1 MRCYGWIFICYGCF
15 KTQWQPW
22 IKCNVSINNHKTQIC
37 RTLLVELSSW
47 ETCAVSQFFKLFQM
61 PKKSLLKSR
70 YTKNIIA
77 TLSYPKNIRI
87 KNFASLKILWSSPSL
102 ETFKVLPPPPHTTF
116 PGSKGGFPSL
126 KSTCNNRLESEIQI
140 FKSSN
145 RWLHN
150 ETILYYNKIIGNG
163 WTIITSLNDFHRETF
178 LSRRRQCR
186 QCCPHFRVAWFR

>member
-1 MRCYGWIFICYGCF
+1 MFA
-15 KTQWQPW
+15 
-22 IKCNVSINNHKTQIC
+22 INNHKTQIC
-37 RTLLVELSSW
+37 RTLLVELSGW

-87 KNFASLKILWSSPSL
+87 KNFASPKILWSSPSL
-102 ETFKVLPPPPHTTF
+102 ETFKVLPPPPHHTQLSQDPKVDF
-116 PGSKGGFPSL
+116 LHWNPPSL
-126 KSTCNNRLESEIQI
+126 KSTCKNRLESEIQI

-178 LSRRRQCR
+178 LGRGRQCR

>member
-87 KNFASLKILWSSPSL
+87 KNFASPKILWSSPSL
-102 ETFKVLPPPPHTTF
+102 ETFKVLPPPCHTPLSQDPKVDFLHWNPPARTDL
-116 PGSKGGFPSL
+116 SL
-126 KSTCNNRLESEIQI
+126 KSRFLNPVIGDFTMKLFYLITKLLGMDEP
-140 FKSSN
+140 SSP
-145 RWLHN
+145 L
-150 ETILYYNKIIGNG
+150 
-163 WTIITSLNDFHRETF
+163 
-178 LSRRRQCR
+178 
-186 QCCPHFRVAWFR
+186 

>member
-1 MRCYGWIFICYGCF
+1 MFA
-15 KTQWQPW
+15 
-22 IKCNVSINNHKTQIC
+22 INNHKTQIC
-37 RTLLVELSSW
+37 RTLLVELSGW

-87 KNFASLKILWSSPSL
+87 KNFASPRILWSSPSL
-102 ETFKVLPPPPHTTF
+102 ETFKVLPPPTHTTF

-126 KSTCNNRLESEIQI
+126 KSTCKNRFESEIQI
-140 FKSSN
+140 FKPSN

-150 ETILYYNKIIGNG
+150 ETILSYNKIIGNHLFK
-163 WTIITSLNDFHRETF
+163 WFHRQTF

-186 QCCPHFRVAWFR
+186 QCCPNFRVAWFR